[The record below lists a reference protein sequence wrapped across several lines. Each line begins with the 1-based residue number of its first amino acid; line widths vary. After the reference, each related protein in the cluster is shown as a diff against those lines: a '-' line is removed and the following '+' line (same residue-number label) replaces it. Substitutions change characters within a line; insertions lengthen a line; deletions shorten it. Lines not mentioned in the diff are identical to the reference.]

1 MKTLFAPVLLVL
13 MANLGTASANELLA
27 AAVVETEGSWSG
39 ELIYR
44 DFGTDKRV
52 SIPHR
57 RTIHVGPNGSYALHQ
72 NTFTDPG
79 YKVFS
84 AQMVRVTPEAFVIA
98 STTPDGIETE
108 TLLVKTATRESSI
121 FEIVATGSGADDGKP
136 AELRLRIRSSPTQMS
151 IERSVRAPGGTRYE
165 FRNEVRLNREPSSV
179 R

>member
-1 MKTLFAPVLLVL
+1 MKTLFAPLLL
-13 MANLGTASANELLA
+13 ALTASLGTATANELLA
-27 AAVVETEGSWSG
+27 AAVKETEGSWSG

-57 RTIHVGPNGSYALHQ
+57 RTIHVGPNAGYAVHQ
-72 NTFTDPG
+72 NAFTDPG

-84 AQMVRVTPEAFVIA
+84 AQMIRVNPEAVVIA

-108 TLLVKTATRESSI
+108 TMLIQSVTKESNV
-121 FEIVATGSGADDGKP
+121 FEIVATGSGTDDGKP
-136 AELRLRIRSSPTQMS
+136 AELWLRIRSSPTHMS

-165 FRNEVRLNREPSSV
+165 FRNEVRLNREPSSG